1 MSHHK
6 RLAIFALT
14 FRRRVNFLPV
24 VTSGFHFQLVKETL
38 EEICVR
44 LGIISQAEMEEYAM
58 FALYDTG
65 VFLKVTLL
73 INILLIS

>member
-1 MSHHK
+1 MF
-6 RLAIFALT
+6 L
-14 FRRRVNFLPV
+14 NFLPV

-73 INILLIS
+73 INILLIC